1 MLVAASPVVLG
12 MSLISGVVL
21 KGTVLVSPLFVGC
34 SVAMGGVAS
43 LGVAGASA
51 PGSLFVWKT
60 LFFFVF

>member
-1 MLVAASPVVLG
+1 MLVAVSPVVLG

-21 KGTVLVSPLFVGC
+21 KGTVLVSSFFVGC
-34 SVAMGGVAS
+34 SVAMGGVAF

-60 LFFFVF
+60 LFFCVF